1 MFPQKTLLTNPLFYL
16 QKSESETATFVGQ
29 SQQNFNV
36 GRGFNQ
42 QRGKFRGNASNR
54 GRGGQR
60 SQKRAGEI
68 DPYDMTI
75 APLNIYENQVIP
87 VGLHNLSKSFR
98 PNLSTIRVLS
108 LGTKFI
114 P

>member
-1 MFPQKTLLTNPLFYL
+1 M
-16 QKSESETATFVGQ
+16 
-29 SQQNFNV
+29 
-36 GRGFNQ
+36 GRGTSN
-42 QRGKFRGNASNR
+42 RGKFGGRGNNR

-60 SQKRAGEI
+60 TGEN
-68 DPYDMTI
+68 DPYDITI
-75 APLNIYENQVIP
+75 APLNLYENQVIP

-114 P
+114 HRWKFVK